1 MPPMPG
7 SSARRSH
14 QVYPVASGPR
24 RNGDGLLPWLHAY
37 CTRFL
42 ATTKQSA
49 PSRRIGTCGLAV
61 GTAWNASSGRRRLG
75 SHIPSLLTTATCGRL
90 RSAAHR
96 GTQRALLHLPYCN
109 GLVQTDSRLI
119 LPSRKSGLREQ
130 HRSGEGN
137 QVRRLR
143 ESWRSSVIR

>member
-49 PSRRIGTCGLAV
+49 PSRRIDTYGLAA
-61 GTAWNASSGRRRLG
+61 AWDVSFERRRLG
-75 SHIPSLLTTATCGRL
+75 SHIPSLF
-90 RSAAHR
+90 
-96 GTQRALLHLPYCN
+96 
-109 GLVQTDSRLI
+109 
-119 LPSRKSGLREQ
+119 
-130 HRSGEGN
+130 
-137 QVRRLR
+137 
-143 ESWRSSVIR
+143 

>member
-1 MPPMPG
+1 MPG
-7 SSARRSH
+7 SSAKRSH
-14 QVYPVASGPR
+14 LVYPVASGPR

-49 PSRRIGTCGLAV
+49 PSPVLAASRLELRGTFPLGVAV
-61 GTAWNASSGRRRLG
+61 SV
-75 SHIPSLLTTATCGRL
+75 HIPSLLTTATCGRL
-90 RSAAHR
+90 RSAADR